1 MYVPNSCKTM
11 QIYIWSLRA
20 PKTLTS
26 ADLCIQAA
34 QPAAFCDAK
43 FHSPI
48 VCPSMTTLC
57 KHPASPVL
65 FVFRSGGGPGVESGG
80 NPPTHSISP
89 GPTSNLPKPDV
100 EEFVT
105 GVPLSR
111 GEPSGM
117 TCGLTESFAT
127 LRLLQGNMLI

>member
-1 MYVPNSCKTM
+1 MYDYAD
-11 QIYIWSLRA
+11 IYVQSLRA
-20 PKTLTS
+20 TKTLTS

-34 QPAAFCDAK
+34 QPAALCDAK

-48 VCPSMTTLC
+48 VCPSKTTLC
-57 KHPASPVL
+57 KHPASPTR
-65 FVFRSGGGPGVESGG
+65 FVFRSGGGPGVDIGG
-80 NPPTHSISP
+80 NPPTHSTSP

-111 GEPSGM
+111 GEPSGR
-117 TCGLTESFAT
+117 TCGLTESFAI
-127 LRLLQGNMLI
+127 LRLLQKNMFI